1 MSRAQVWVISFS
13 PIAEDARVL
22 KQVRVLAA
30 EHEVTTVGYGP
41 APAEAVAHYE
51 IPADLVAWHKDRL
64 SLMLRR
70 YRRVQDMNAVIAHLR
85 ATLPVGQADV
95 VVANDADTVPVALA
109 LRPRAGVHVDLH
121 EYAPRENEESWRWR
135 LFVAPYYRWIIRRFV
150 TRADSVTTVGKG
162 LAAEYR
168 REFGIEAAVVE
179 NATAFHD
186 TEPTLVQQ
194 PIRLV
199 HSGNARR
206 NRTLELMIDAV
217 TDTSTDVTLD
227 LFLMPNDPAY
237 LAELKERARAA
248 NVALGG
254 DRVRVHDPVPYADL
268 VPTLC
273 DYDVGVFVLPPLTFN
288 YRWTLPNKFFDFVQA
303 RLGIIV
309 GPSPEMAGL
318 VREHGL
324 GEVTEEF
331 TTASLT
337 QVLDRL
343 TPEMVQQWK
352 AASHARAPEVAA
364 ERRSGGWVDAVRV
377 LVGR

>member
-1 MSRAQVWVISFS
+1 MSQVWVISFS

-41 APAEAVAHYE
+41 PPAEASRHYE
-51 IPADLVAWHKDRL
+51 IPAELVAWHKDRL

-70 YRRVQDMNAVIAHLR
+70 YRQVQAKNTVIAHLHT
-85 ATLPVGQADV
+85 TLPVGEADV
-95 VVANDADTVPVALA
+95 VVANDADTVPLALA

-150 TRADSVTTVGKG
+150 TRAASVTTVGRG
-162 LAAEYR
+162 LAQEYQ
-168 REFGIEAAVVE
+168 REFGIEAGVVE

-186 TEPTLVQQ
+186 AEPTQVER

-217 TDTSTDVTLD
+217 AATSADVTLD
-227 LFLMPNDPAY
+227 LFLMPNDPTY
-237 LAELKERARAA
+237 LAELKERAAA
-248 NVALGG
+248 TNAALGS
-254 DRVRVHDPVPYADL
+254 DRARVHDPVPYAEL

-273 DYDVGVFVLPPLTFN
+273 GYDVGVFVLPPLTFN

-343 TPEMVQQWK
+343 SPEAVQQWK
-352 AASHARAPEVAA
+352 AASHALAPEVAA
-364 ERRSGGWVDAVRV
+364 ERRSGGWVDAVRA
-377 LVGR
+377 LVGGR

>member
-1 MSRAQVWVISFS
+1 MKVWVLSFS
-13 PIAEDARVL
+13 TITEDARVL

-51 IPADLVAWHKDRL
+51 IPAELVAWHKDRL
-64 SLMLRR
+64 SLILRR
-70 YRRVQDMNAVIAHLR
+70 YSRVQARNAVIAHLR
-85 ATLPVGQADV
+85 ATLPVGEADV
-95 VVANDADTVPVALA
+95 VVANDADTVPLA
-109 LRPRAGVHVDLH
+109 FGLQPRRGVHVDLH

-135 LFVAPYYRWIIRRFV
+135 LFVAPYYRWIVRRFV
-150 TRADSVTTVGKG
+150 ARAASVTTVGQG

-168 REFGIEAAVVE
+168 REFGIEVGVVE
-179 NATAFHD
+179 NATAFHEA
-186 TEPTLVQQ
+186 EPGPVGA

-217 TDTSTDVTLD
+217 AVTSTDVTLD
-227 LFLMPNDPAY
+227 LYLMPNDPAY
-237 LAELKERARAA
+237 LAELKERADG
-248 NVALGG
+248 V
-254 DRVRVHDPVPYADL
+254 RVRVLDPVPYADL
-268 VPTLC
+268 VPTLTA
-273 DYDVGVFVLPPLTFN
+273 YDIGVFVLPPLTFN

-309 GPSPEMAGL
+309 GPSPEMAAL

-324 GEVTEEF
+324 GEVTEDF

-337 QVLDRL
+337 RALDGLDPQRVA
-343 TPEMVQQWK
+343 EWK
-352 AASHARAPEVAA
+352 AASHALAPQVAA
-364 ERRSGGWVDAVRV
+364 ERRSGGWVEAVRALERGTGPV
-377 LVGR
+377 